1 MNFVWQLIAPVVAM
15 CLAVI
20 GSSTLLAAAGSRLSP
35 YLRRIGPIQTLLL
48 ASVCVLALLMNAN
61 AWLPGYVVF
70 TCFLISG
77 AVGAVVA
84 LRRGCG
90 DPLAHASIW
99 AFTISLLAGVLV
111 VAWWNLA
118 FASRHLWMLEGTNH
132 DLVFFYGGAKWAMQH
147 PLWVEQATVAREWV
161 LGQCGQG
168 MQFIGK
174 GCIVQRNGAY
184 SLLAL
189 ASSFVPEAGPNQ
201 VRAMIG
207 TAVLFPV
214 LGMLP
219 SMAGSFGGTRR
230 WPRGTAVALL
240 LAVLC
245 MLGTGMMLS
254 VVNENIGTA
263 MAGALLMMIVL
274 WALTP
279 MRSLGAKWLMLGAA
293 AGCTGMAYGEAA
305 VHACMVVALAVVVT
319 AMWLRSWRVFLF
331 GGVLA
336 MLACAIVLNRMLPE
350 LIASYAQVSGIVA
363 QSAWPSWYIQQ
374 PFWGWWLSAPFAG
387 LLMTAEPAVN
397 PEAVMLGLVLMA
409 STAWL
414 SIREGRWRF
423 YVGLLGASMVL
434 VAYVQSHGY
443 QYGEHKLVQ
452 VLGPAWVALL
462 AWLLLR
468 HSRRRGRLAVVMLLM
483 AMLGAMSAAYGLRS
497 RPILVSH
504 VTSGITHAFS
514 NAIRLPQKGDEVV
527 IDTSGVSG
535 PERYVKQDFAVL
547 ELHRRGV
554 RARIADRGDV
564 SEGYSDALLNDSLR
578 GAESPDWLLVLK
590 QSGTGSAL
598 QPGTAPLLEDAT
610 FALFSLQSGQLPLA
624 QAGTGW
630 HTCEQDH
637 CWTRGAFSLETFV
650 PSSCKGARLKVDLGL
665 LQPPPQGRIHVTI
678 NGGEAA
684 TVDGH
689 QSELSFPLAN
699 GRSLIVLSPDWQVAS
714 PQALGLSADSRPLFA
729 NVSHARISCG
739 VQAETSE

>member
-1 MNFVWQLIAPVVAM
+1 MNFVWQLIAPVLAM

-20 GSSTLLAAAGSRLSP
+20 GSSTLLAVAGIRVSP
-35 YLRRIGPIQTLLL
+35 LLRRIGPIQTLLL

-70 TCFLISG
+70 PCFLIGG
-77 AVGAVVA
+77 AVGAIAA
-84 LRRGCG
+84 LRRGCR

-111 VAWWNLA
+111 VAWWNYA

-189 ASSFVPEAGPNQ
+189 SSSFIPEAGPNQ

-207 TAVLFPV
+207 SAALFPV

-219 SMAGSFGGTRR
+219 SMAGSFGGARR
-230 WPRGTAVALL
+230 WPRGTVIALL

-293 AGCTGMAYGEAA
+293 AGCTGVAYGEAA
-305 VHACMVVALAVVVT
+305 VHACMVVALAVMVT
-319 AMWLRSWRVFLF
+319 AMWLRSWRVFLL

-350 LIASYAQVSGIVA
+350 LIASYAQVSGIVT
-363 QSAWPSWYIQQ
+363 QSSWPSWYIQQ

-423 YVGLLGASMVL
+423 FVGLLAASTVL

-468 HSRRRGRLAVVMLLM
+468 HSRRRGRLAVVLLLM
-483 AMLGAMSAAYGLRS
+483 AILGAMSAAYALRS

-504 VTSGITHAFS
+504 VSSGITHAFS
-514 NAIRLPQKGDEVV
+514 EAIRLPQKGDEVV
-527 IDTSGVSG
+527 IDTSGVNG

-554 RARIADRGDV
+554 RARIADRGDAPV
-564 SEGYSDALLNDSLR
+564 GYSDALFNDSLR
-578 GAESPDWLLVLK
+578 GAESPDWLLVLR
-590 QSGTGSAL
+590 QPGTGPAL
-598 QPGTAPLLEDAT
+598 PPGTAPLLEDPT

-630 HTCEQDH
+630 HTCEEDH
-637 CWTRGAFSLETFV
+637 CWTRGAFSMETFV
-650 PSSCKGARLKVDLGL
+650 PEGCKDARLTVDLGL
-665 LQPPPQGRIHVTI
+665 LQPPAQGRIHVTI
-678 NGGEAA
+678 NGGNAA
-684 TVDGH
+684 SVDG
-689 QSELSFPLAN
+689 QQNEVSFPLAK

-739 VQAETSE
+739 VPAETAE

>member
-1 MNFVWQLIAPVVAM
+1 MHYVWQLIAPVLAM

-20 GSSTLLAAAGSRLSP
+20 GSSTLLAVAGIRVSP
-35 YLRRIGPIQTLLL
+35 HLRQIGPVQALLL

-70 TCFLISG
+70 PCFLISG
-77 AVGAVVA
+77 AVGALVA
-84 LRRGCG
+84 LRRGFA

-99 AFTISLLAGVLV
+99 AFTISLLAGVLL
-111 VAWWNLA
+111 VAWWNLM

-147 PLWVEQATVAREWV
+147 PLWVEQATVAREWA

-168 MQFIGK
+168 MQFIGN

-207 TAVLFPV
+207 TAALFPV

-219 SMAGSFGGTRR
+219 SMAGRFGGARR
-230 WPRGTAVALL
+230 WPRGTAVAFL

-245 MLGTGMMLS
+245 MLGTGMMLA

-279 MRSLGAKWLMLGAA
+279 MQSLGAKWIMLGAA

-305 VHACMVVALAVVVT
+305 VHACMIVALAVLVT
-319 AMWLRSWRVFLF
+319 AMWLRSWRVFLL
-331 GGVLA
+331 GGLLA

-350 LIASYAQVSGIVA
+350 LMASYAQVSGIVA
-363 QSAWPSWYIQQ
+363 QSSWPSWYIRQ

-387 LLMTAEPAVN
+387 LLMTGEPAVN
-397 PEAVMLGLVLMA
+397 PEAIMLGLVLMA

-423 YVGLLGASMVL
+423 FVGLLAASMVL

-462 AWLLLR
+462 SWLLLR
-468 HSRRRGRLAVVMLLM
+468 HARRRGRTGVVLLLM
-483 AMLGAMSAAYGLRS
+483 ATLGALSAAYAVRS
-497 RPILVSH
+497 RSILVSH
-504 VTSGITHAFS
+504 VPSGITHALS
-514 NAIRLPQKGDEVV
+514 EAIRLPQKGDEVV
-527 IDTSGVSG
+527 IDTSGVNG

-554 RARIADRGDV
+554 RARIADRGDAPV
-564 SEGYSDALLNDSLR
+564 GYSDALFNDSLR
-578 GAESPDWLLVLK
+578 AAESPDWLLVLR
-590 QSGTGSAL
+590 QPGTGPAL
-598 QPGTAPLLEDAT
+598 PPGTAPLLEDPT

-650 PSSCKGARLKVDLGL
+650 PKGCAGARLQVDLDL
-665 LQPPPQGRIHVTI
+665 LQPPAEGRIHVTV
-678 NGGEAA
+678 NGVEAA

-689 QSELSFPLAN
+689 QGEVSLPLA
-699 GRSLIVLSPDWQVAS
+699 GGSSVVVLAPDWPVAS
-714 PQALGLSADSRPLFA
+714 PQALGLSTDPRPLFA
-729 NVSHARISCG
+729 SVSHARISCG
-739 VQAETSE
+739 VPAEPAE

>member
-1 MNFVWQLIAPVVAM
+1 MNFVWQLIAPVLAM

-20 GSSTLLAAAGSRLSP
+20 GSSTLLAAAGIRLSP
-35 YLRRIGPIQTLLL
+35 YLWRIGPIQTLLL

-70 TCFLISG
+70 PCFLISG

-111 VAWWNLA
+111 VAWWNFA

-219 SMAGSFGGTRR
+219 SMAGSFGGKCR
-230 WPRGTAVALL
+230 WPRGTAVAML

-293 AGCTGMAYGEAA
+293 AGCTGIAYGEAA

-319 AMWLRSWRVFLF
+319 AMWLRSWRVFLL

-336 MLACAIVLNRMLPE
+336 MLACTIVLNRMLPE

-363 QSAWPSWYIQQ
+363 QSTWPSWYIQQ
-374 PFWGWWLSAPFAG
+374 PFWGWWMSAPFAG

-452 VLGPAWVALL
+452 LLGPMWVALL

-468 HSRRRGRLAVVMLLM
+468 HSRRRGRLAVVLLLM

-514 NAIRLPQKGDEVV
+514 NAIQLPQKGDEVV

-535 PERYVKQDFAVL
+535 PERYVKQDFSVL

-590 QSGTGSAL
+590 QSGTGTAL

-637 CWTRGAFSLETFV
+637 CWTHGAFSLETFV

-665 LQPPPQGRIHVTI
+665 LQPPPRGRIHVTI
-678 NGGEAA
+678 NGREAA
-684 TVDGH
+684 TVDGY

-729 NVSHARISCG
+729 NVSRARISCG
-739 VQAETSE
+739 VQADTSE